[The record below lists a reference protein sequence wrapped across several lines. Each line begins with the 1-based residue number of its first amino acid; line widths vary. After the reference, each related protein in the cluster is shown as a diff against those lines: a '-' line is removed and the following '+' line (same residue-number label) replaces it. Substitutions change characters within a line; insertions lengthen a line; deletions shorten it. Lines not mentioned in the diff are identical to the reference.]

1 MKFQIICTL
10 CGMLIA
16 LVSGCGDEPEVVVIA
31 EQPDEMIVLSINYSI
46 GVEIGDST
54 EVFGSITD
62 VCHDTAGQILVLDQ
76 TRCGVKV
83 FSDDGEYICQIG
95 RNGSGP
101 GEMLMPLYV
110 AGLNDGRILV
120 HDPMNNA
127 FISYDSTFSYLENI
141 SLWSNGPPLET
152 CAVAQSS
159 YAGVVLE
166 FDMETDQP
174 TIVRTLAT
182 YSVNREPDVLYYEDE
197 VLFDF
202 TDFTSVLSSM
212 MFSFS
217 LTGDDQGRFFYSP
230 TSSETYEVFAFNA
243 DGSDLFHITR
253 DIPRVEKT
261 AQEMEDEIMYVESW
275 ANRMGMQGVV
285 IEWEPDPFRTF
296 IKALGVDGW
305 GHLWVVRGTE
315 LEPVFDVYD
324 MSGTHLF
331 TARLPVES
339 GSWKFHIDSYGII
352 GWEED
357 PPDGFQKLYIIDFP
371 VIS

>member
-1 MKFQIICTL
+1 MKLQIIYTL
-10 CGMLIA
+10 CAMLI
-16 LVSGCGDEPEVVVIA
+16 VITSGCGNGPEA
-31 EQPDEMIVLSINYSI
+31 AATEQPEEMIELSINYSI
-46 GVEIGDST
+46 GIEIGDST

-76 TRCGVKV
+76 TLCGVKV

-101 GEMLMPLYV
+101 REMLMPLYV

-127 FISYDSTFSYLENI
+127 FISYDSTFNYLENI

-174 TIVRTLAT
+174 RMIRTLA
-182 YSVNREPDVLYYEDE
+182 
-197 VLFDF
+197 
-202 TDFTSVLSSM
+202 
-212 MFSFS
+212 
-217 LTGDDQGRFFYSP
+217 

-275 ANRMGMQGVV
+275 ANRIGMQGVV
-285 IEWEPDPFRTF
+285 IEWEPDPYRTF
-296 IKALGVDGW
+296 IKALGVGGS
-305 GHLWVVRGTE
+305 GHLWVARGTE

-324 MSGTHLF
+324 MSGAHLF
-331 TARLPVES
+331 TARLSVES

-371 VIS
+371 AV